1 MALDFLSGVRVLDL
15 SQFLPGPF
23 AAQML
28 ADMGADVLK
37 VEPPKGDPMREL
49 NPISNARGP
58 APFHALI
65 NAGKRIVGIDL
76 KSETDRA
83 AFEALVER
91 ADVLLES
98 YRPDVMAR
106 LGFGSARLAE
116 INPRLVHCAL
126 SGYGQNGPQ
135 RLYAGHDINY
145 LAMTGALLASGPEA
159 KPVQPFPPQVDYGA
173 ALQAVIA
180 VLGGLLGRQRPGGGK
195 GCFLDLAMADALV
208 AWQASSLAEEAL
220 AAAEGRAGARR
231 GVDLLNGGAACY
243 QVYETADGGYISLG
257 AVEEVFWRN
266 FCAAVGREDW
276 AGRQLEAMPQTA
288 LIAEVGALVKSRPR
302 RHWQALLGPVDCCY
316 HPVLAYGEVADW
328 PQVAARKII
337 DDGGR
342 AGGFRGVRFP
352 VWTDGA
358 PPPDRDDATF
368 ITIKEA
374 LTGWDYV

>member
-1 MALDFLSGVRVLDL
+1 MALEFLSGVRVLDL

-37 VEPPKGDPMREL
+37 VEPPKGDPMRDI

-65 NAGKRIVGIDL
+65 NAGKRIVNIDL
-76 KSETDRA
+76 KTEAGRT
-83 AFEALVER
+83 AFERLVEK
-91 ADVLLES
+91 AQVLIES
-98 YRPDVMAR
+98 YRPDVMER
-106 LGFGSARLAE
+106 LGFGRARLAE

-145 LAMTGALLASGPEA
+145 LAMTGALLATGPEA
-159 KPVQPFPPQVDYGA
+159 KPMQPFPPQVDYGA
-173 ALQAVIA
+173 AQQAVIA
-180 VLGGLLGRQRPGGGK
+180 VLGGLLGGK
-195 GCFLDLAMADALV
+195 GCFLDVAMADALV

-220 AAAEGRAGARR
+220 AAAEGREGARR

-276 AGRQLEAMPQTA
+276 TERQLDAMPQKA
-288 LIAEVGALVKSRPR
+288 LIDEVAEMVKGRER
-302 RHWQALLGPVDCCY
+302 RHWDALLGPVDCCY
-316 HPVLAYGEVADW
+316 HPVLAYDEVAEW

-337 DDGGR
+337 DDGGQ
-342 AGGFRGVRFP
+342 AGGYRGVRFP

-358 PPPDRDDATF
+358 PPPDREDAVF
-368 ITIKEA
+368 VTIDEA
-374 LTGWDYV
+374 LAGWG